1 MSVKM
6 FALTNDIYIWIFCAL
21 HTVFRWFLGSFDTAD
36 DGRTTFSNTIR
47 LFDLIFAYISQAGLF
62 FVCLYVWVLL
72 PMAFG
77 WCVLQRVYTVL
88 CRTFKPKL
96 HLICQKMYYKPQKKR
111 VEVAKQKESV
121 QYKQAYRP
129 VPNWFF
135 LFYWFFFSFTK
146 RRRMCALSETKPK
159 QKKKTPITLFCRLH
173 YIWTKNTFCNS
184 RAYFDRETFCWY
196 NLWYSLFKKKKKT
209 NVVIH
214 PNACEFI

>member
-1 MSVKM
+1 MFNVCNDGILCFVLGTVTSSPRKIQRECLILYRAPNECLSLCVCVSVWCLVDRRLERCRHNRASSPCVGNIGVVHIAFMSVKM

-77 WCVLQRVYTVL
+77 WCVFQRVYTVL

-96 HLICQKMYYKPQKKR
+96 HLICQKMYYKPQKKTSR
-111 VEVAKQKESV
+111 SSQAKGIG
-121 QYKQAYRP
+121 
-129 VPNWFF
+129 
-135 LFYWFFFSFTK
+135 T
-146 RRRMCALSETKPK
+146 
-159 QKKKTPITLFCRLH
+159 I
-173 YIWTKNTFCNS
+173 
-184 RAYFDRETFCWY
+184 
-196 NLWYSLFKKKKKT
+196 
-209 NVVIH
+209 
-214 PNACEFI
+214 